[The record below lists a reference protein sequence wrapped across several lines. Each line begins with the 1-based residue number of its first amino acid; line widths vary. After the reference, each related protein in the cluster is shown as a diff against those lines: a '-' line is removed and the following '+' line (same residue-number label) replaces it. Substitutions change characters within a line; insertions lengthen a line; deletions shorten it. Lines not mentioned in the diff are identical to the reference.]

1 MATYSADYLRRL
13 LAAVQEFERAFEAWL
28 ETQVEGDHISSRGM
42 LPTVW
47 AREGVAPAQARP
59 LELAV
64 AEAAGAAARAV
75 AVTGTYIGVVGL
87 GQLDPIANWALMS
100 SPKAL
105 FAPSDIRSTIATLR
119 GRLRSMI
126 ADAEADA
133 SDLPAF
139 APAQLHPTIW
149 AAAANHWT
157 THQYRVA
164 VRGAAEALTE
174 HWKTKVGRNDVDDT
188 VFWQQTLS
196 VGEPTPAAPKLVWP
210 GDATDK
216 TVKSMRGGLN
226 QLATGLNLTIRNVTT
241 HTRAELSEQEGMER
255 LAAYSYFARL
265 LDECELLRADASHD
279 I

>member
-1 MATYSADYLRRL
+1 M
-13 LAAVQEFERAFEAWL
+13 FERAFECWL
-28 ETQVEGDHISSRGM
+28 ETQVEGDHISSRGVF
-42 LPTVW
+42 PTVW
-47 AREGVAPAQARP
+47 PREGVTPAQVRP

-75 AVTGTYIGVVGL
+75 AVTGAYIGVVGL

-100 SPKAL
+100 APKAL
-105 FAPSDIRSTIATLR
+105 VAPSDIRTTAATMR

-126 ADAEADA
+126 ADADAEADA

-164 VRGAAEALTE
+164 VREAAEALTV
-174 HWKTKVGRNDVDDT
+174 HWKVKVGRNDVDDT
-188 VFWQQTLS
+188 VFWQQNLS
-196 VGEPTPAAPKLVWP
+196 VGDPTLAVPKLVWP

-226 QLATGLNLTIRNVTT
+226 QLATGLNLTVRNVTT
-241 HTRAELSEQEGMER
+241 HTGTDLSEQEGMER

-265 LDECELLRADASHD
+265 LDACELLRGDGTHD
-279 I
+279 VQG

>member
-1 MATYSADYLRRL
+1 MTDTNTIKIKGPSHTTPRD
-13 LAAVQEFERAFEAWL
+13 
-28 ETQVEGDHISSRGM
+28 S
-42 LPTVW
+42 
-47 AREGVAPAQARP
+47 
-59 LELAV
+59 AV

-87 GQLDPIANWALMS
+87 GQLDPIANWGLMS

-105 FAPSDIRSTIATLR
+105 FAPSDIRSTVATMR
-119 GRLRSMI
+119 GRLDSMI

-164 VRGAAEALTE
+164 VREAAEALTV
-174 HWKTKVGRNDVDDT
+174 HWKTTLDRNDVDDT

-196 VGEPTPAAPKLVWP
+196 AGEPTPAAPKLVWP

-241 HTRAELSEQEGMER
+241 HTRTDLSEQEGMER

-265 LDECELLRADASHD
+265 LDKCELLRADVSNDA
-279 I
+279 